1 MKFSQMLMQAASYTK
16 SSLLQLPHILPEH
29 LRYFASKKVISTV
42 LLDSKSC
49 PIEYSST

>member
-29 LRYFASKKVISTV
+29 LRYFASKKVICTD
-42 LLDSKSC
+42 LLDTKSC